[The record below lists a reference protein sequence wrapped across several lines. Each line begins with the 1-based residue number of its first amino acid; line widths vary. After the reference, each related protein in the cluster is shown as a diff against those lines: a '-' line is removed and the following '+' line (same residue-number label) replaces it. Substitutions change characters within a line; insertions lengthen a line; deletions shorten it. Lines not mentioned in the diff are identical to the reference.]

1 MAIVVI
7 SYEAKPAARRAL
19 TFIVRIFVND
29 TIAITV
35 WASLCFHVTTVA
47 QGCGPGPNL
56 GQPSNRF
63 TVIRRDV
70 ADGEPEGLPR

>member
-35 WASLCFHVTTVA
+35 
-47 QGCGPGPNL
+47 
-56 GQPSNRF
+56 
-63 TVIRRDV
+63 
-70 ADGEPEGLPR
+70 